1 MRRFSLCEKGFSRRT
16 RSFPEL
22 SLPAPRAARKLLC
35 YLSMNSFSFQPSR
48 LAAALWLLVSI
59 AMTAFAGCS
68 RETSDPRLIPAKE
81 LVRLADARVRTETNV
96 PPRIVKQIH
105 DSLEYYFGTPNEPRM
120 YEPAKAAEGETTG
133 SEGDEP
139 TSTDEANTQ
148 QTKAPK
154 RASQKSPEQLKRGL
168 AVFTKR
174 CAACHGAMGDG
185 AGPVAAYLHPRP
197 RDYRLGI
204 FKFTSTPY
212 GSKPRRADLIRT
224 ILRGAKGTSMPAFPF
239 LEEEDLQAVIDYVVM
254 LSQRGEVE
262 QLLLAEGESFDPET
276 AEEMYAP
283 EDIAAF
289 VTQVAGNWREAEHN
303 QVIPLTSQPA
313 YTEESIAAGRDI
325 FMKNECFK
333 CHGTDGRGQTP
344 EPVGKDAWTGEGV
357 YAADLSSG
365 MLHGGRRPVD
375 IYRRIYSG
383 INGTPMPS
391 CMEKF
396 KDEPDAI
403 WHLVHFIISITEGRT
418 FSAGSSAPVTP
429 TPITSTPSAST
440 EG

>member
-1 MRRFSLCEKGFSRRT
+1 MI
-16 RSFPEL
+16 
-22 SLPAPRAARKLLC
+22 AAT
-35 YLSMNSFSFQPSR
+35 
-48 LAAALWLLVSI
+48 LAI
-59 AMTAFAGCS
+59 AGCS
-68 RETSDPRLIPAKE
+68 RQSSEPRIIPDKK
-81 LVRLADARVRTETNV
+81 LVRLTEARLRSDANV

-105 DSLEYYFGTPNEPRM
+105 ESLESYFGTPSEPRM
-120 YEPAKAAEGETTG
+120 FEPATAAPGAASASEAEETEQ
-133 SEGDEP
+133 S
-139 TSTDEANTQ
+139 SQEAATP
-148 QTKAPK
+148 APAN
-154 RASQKSPEQLKRGL
+154 RVSQKSPEQLKRGL

-174 CAACHGAMGDG
+174 CAACHGATGDG

-239 LEEEDLQAVIDYVVM
+239 LEEEDLQAVVDYVVL

-262 QLLLAEGESFDPET
+262 QLLLAEGESFDPEN
-276 AEEMYAP
+276 ADEMYAP

-289 VTQVAGNWREAEHN
+289 VTQVANNWREAEHN
-303 QVIPLTSQPA
+303 QVIPRTSQPA

-365 MLHGGRRPVD
+365 MLHGGRRPID

-391 CMEKF
+391 FMEKF

-403 WHLVHFIISITEGRT
+403 WHLVHFIISVTEGRKFT
-418 FSAGSSAPVTP
+418 DASATP
-429 TPITSTPSAST
+429 PAST